1 MEKNFIWAEI
11 IGWFCYKYPLL
22 ICPYP
27 VYQIDGL
34 VHLEFLKKH
43 KALGIDDFSTFKEE
57 FKKRLL
63 EAKKYPESYAVQLQI
78 PDLF

>member
-1 MEKNFIWAEI
+1 MEKNSIWAEM
-11 IGWFCYKYPLL
+11 IGWFSYKYPLL
-22 ICPYP
+22 ICPYS

-34 VHLEFLKKH
+34 VHLEFLKTH
-43 KALGIDDFSTFKEE
+43 KVLEIDDFPTFKEE